1 MGVPEASAGQ
11 LRQDTRKCDCCTGGC
26 SWCLRNCI
34 GRAVGVNGR
43 SAWAGAGLCPGSS
56 ELAVCQH
63 ELRSRPVIL
72 RNAWSEPK
80 ENEVGPGETLCH
92 VRADTTGTR

>member
-11 LRQDTRKCDCCTGGC
+11 FGQDTRKCD
-26 SWCLRNCI
+26 WLHRLMLLVPAKLYWPRRQRQ
-34 GRAVGVNGR
+34 RARCMGSCMVM
-43 SAWAGAGLCPGSS
+43 PGSS
-56 ELAVCQH
+56 ELAGCRH

-80 ENEVGPGETLCH
+80 ENKVDPGRHCAGSGQTVRET
-92 VRADTTGTR
+92 R